1 MQLYTGIKE
10 KMWKRKLSKKKPYN
24 VPIKKSINTP
34 FSLEQLYRAIEQC
47 TGIPPNSQILMT
59 SLGIIVKKENIKQ
72 VIEAANG
79 VCKKT
84 KKKLIF
90 EITKL
95 IIISEGGVGFLL

>member
-10 KMWKRKLSKKKPYN
+10 KMWRRKLSKKMSQCTD
-24 VPIKKSINTP
+24 KKSINTP

-72 VIEAANG
+72 VIEAANR

-84 KKKLIF
+84 TNF
-90 EITKL
+90 
-95 IIISEGGVGFLL
+95 